1 MPTYLIT
8 GIAGFIG
15 SNIARALLAK
25 GASVRGLDN
34 FVTGKRSNL
43 TDLGEVDF
51 IEGSIEDPETCA
63 RACRNVDF
71 IFHEAALASVP
82 RSVTDPVSSN
92 SANVN
97 GTLNLLV
104 AAREAGVHR
113 VVYAGSS
120 SAYGDQPTLP
130 KHEEMIPDPISPYAV
145 SKLAGEQYMR
155 SFTRVYG
162 LETVTL
168 RYFNVFGPH
177 QDPTSQYSGVLA
189 KFSLAM
195 LHGSTPVIYG
205 DGNQSRDFT
214 FIENVVA
221 ANLRAMATPAERVSG
236 RVFNIATGQRITL
249 NDAVGCLCDLTGYAG
264 PVEYAPARTGD
275 IAHSLAD
282 ISLAR
287 RALGYEPKVDFHEGL
302 RRTLHWYRGLLVA
315 EQMLAP
321 LESTPS
327 VDADVLHRAHGR
339 EKPMGE

>member
-1 MPTYLIT
+1 MTTYLIT

-15 SNIARALLAK
+15 SNIARALLAQ
-25 GASVRGLDN
+25 GASVRGVDN
-34 FVTGKRSNL
+34 FITGKRINL
-43 TDLGEVDF
+43 EDLHGIDF
-51 IEGSIEDPETCA
+51 MEGSIEDPETCA
-63 RACRNVDF
+63 RACHSVDF
-71 IFHEAALASVP
+71 VFHEAALASVP
-82 RSVTDPVSSN
+82 RSVADPVSSN
-92 SANVN
+92 STNIT

-104 AAREAGVHR
+104 AARESGVRR

-145 SKLAGEQYMR
+145 SKLAGEHYMR

-177 QDPTSQYSGVLA
+177 QDPSSQYSGVLA

-195 LHGSTPVIYG
+195 LEGSAPVIYG
-205 DGNQSRDFT
+205 DGTQSRDFT

-221 ANLRAMATPAERVSG
+221 ANLLAIAAPPETASG

-249 NDAVGCLCDLTGYAG
+249 NDAVTCLRELTGYTG
-264 PVEYAPARTGD
+264 PVSYECARTGD

-287 RALGYEPKVDFHEGL
+287 SALRYETTVDFRDGL
-302 RRTLHWYRGLLVA
+302 RRTLHWYRGLLA
-315 EQMLAP
+315 A
-321 LESTPS
+321 
-327 VDADVLHRAHGR
+327 
-339 EKPMGE
+339 K

>member
-1 MPTYLIT
+1 MTTYLIT

-34 FVTGKRSNL
+34 FITGKRANL
-43 TDLGEVDF
+43 EDLRGIDF
-51 IEGSIEDPETCA
+51 VEGTIEDPETCA
-63 RACRNVDF
+63 RVCQGVDF

-82 RSVTDPVSSN
+82 RSVQDPVSSN
-92 SANVN
+92 SANVT

-104 AAREAGVHR
+104 AARHAAVRR

-120 SAYGDQPTLP
+120 SCYGDQPTLP
-130 KHEEMIPDPISPYAV
+130 KHEAMIPDPISPYAV
-145 SKLAGEQYMR
+145 SKLTGEHYMR

-177 QDPTSQYSGVLA
+177 QDPSSQYSGVLA

-195 LHGSTPVIYG
+195 LEGRTPIVYG
-205 DGNQSRDFT
+205 DGTQSRDFT
-214 FIENVVA
+214 FIENVVD
-221 ANLRAMATPAERVSG
+221 ANLRAISAPAEKVSG
-236 RVFNIATGQRITL
+236 RVFNIATEQRITL
-249 NDAVGCLCDLTGYAG
+249 NQAVENLRELTGYTG
-264 PVEYAPARTGD
+264 PVEYQAPRAGD

-287 RALGYEPKVDFHEGL
+287 AALGYQPIVNFHEGL
-302 RRTLHWYRGLLVA
+302 RQTLLWYRGLA
-315 EQMLAP
+315 AAG
-321 LESTPS
+321 S
-327 VDADVLHRAHGR
+327 
-339 EKPMGE
+339 